1 MIFLTQLPEVPE
13 RCDMKAKGSM
23 TVFAALTFM
32 LMASFLFALLEA
44 GRVQVLRQYVDM
56 TSELAVESVFA
67 EYQPALWE
75 NYHLLGL
82 DGAYGGDTFA
92 EEYCA
97 GVLGARVRANLAQQ
111 GDGSRM
117 MGAVLVSALPEEYQL
132 MTDGEGKV
140 FLHSVADYMW
150 QNLPMEIVQE
160 LYERYTNEQSV
171 QEDYRIGSSMED
183 AMQAITD
190 ANDADAQQSQNVER
204 RAVSE
209 AQQQENPLE
218 DVLTWKESFV
228 LGSVIEDTDAISIK
242 GLDENACIAKR
253 TLQKGSEEGIP
264 ETGWYEKILATEYA
278 ENYLSSYTAP
288 REDRALTYEFEYVA
302 AGKGT
307 DRENLEAVVER
318 LLLMR
323 EAANVLHILSDE
335 EKRIMTEEMAAAL
348 VGFTGN
354 PAVVKVVEYGLIGA
368 WAYVESILDVRA
380 LLAGDAI
387 AFVKSDEQWT
397 SRLSNLSQFLT
408 GSARADNCENGW
420 RYQQYLK
427 GFLYVLTEKNLAYRM
442 MDVMEQNI
450 RSIYAYRNF
459 RMDYTLNA
467 VTFGLSYEAEPLFWK
482 FSVLNAGELT
492 IFQYQNRQSFSYY

>member
-1 MIFLTQLPEVPE
+1 MIFLTQLPEAPE
-13 RCDMKAKGSM
+13 RYDMKIKGSM

-82 DGAYGGDTFA
+82 DGAYGGATFS
-92 EEYCA
+92 EEYCG
-97 GVLGARVRANLAQQ
+97 GVLGLRVRNNLAQQ

-117 MGAVLVSALPEEYQL
+117 MEAMLVSAMPETYQL
-132 MTDGEGKV
+132 MTDGEGRV
-140 FLHSVADYMW
+140 FLRSVADYM
-150 QNLPMEIVQE
+150 QRNLPLEVMRE
-160 LYERYTNEQSV
+160 LYERYSNEQSV
-171 QEDYRIGSSMED
+171 QEDYQIGSSMED

-190 ANDADAQQSQNVER
+190 AYDTDTQQTENVQQ

-209 AQQQENPLE
+209 EPPQENPVE
-218 DVLTWKESFV
+218 EVLTWKESFV
-228 LGSVIEDTDAISIK
+228 LGSVIDDTDTISTK

-253 TLQKGSEEGIP
+253 TLQKGTEENIP

-278 ENYLSSYTAP
+278 ENYLSSYVAP
-288 REDRALTYEFEYVA
+288 VEERALTYEFEYVV

-335 EKRIMTEEMAAAL
+335 EKRVMTEEMAVAL

-380 LLAGDAI
+380 LLAGQAI
-387 AFVKSDEQWT
+387 AFVKNNEQWT
-397 SRLSNLSQFLT
+397 SRLSNLSQLLT
-408 GSARADNCENGW
+408 GSVQAENCENGW
-420 RYQQYLK
+420 SYQQYLK

-459 RMDYTLNA
+459 RMDYTLSA
-467 VTFGLSYEAEPLFWK
+467 GTFDLVYEAEPLFWN
-482 FSVLNAGELT
+482 FSVLDAGELT
-492 IFQYQNRQSFSYY
+492 AFCYQNQQSFSYY